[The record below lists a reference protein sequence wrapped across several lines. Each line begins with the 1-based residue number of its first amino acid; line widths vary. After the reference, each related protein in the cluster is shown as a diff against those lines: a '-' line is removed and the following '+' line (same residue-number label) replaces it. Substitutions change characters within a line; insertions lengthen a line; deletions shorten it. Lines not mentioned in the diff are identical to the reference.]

1 MSQKT
6 NKKNINLAFPQKSRE
21 MVALMDRFAM
31 PWTLYTNKR
40 EYEDISRTCPTCWDK
55 PYKKFG
61 SGFWVVVDGLPSSY
75 LVVKFHV
82 SGRVTKYNEKS
93 VIKDFSKDYSEK
105 SFSIAQNS
113 CKEWACGQHYEI
125 CHINHGTACLA
136 LAYFSLPC
144 GLTETRCHVIKCPHT
159 ILGYDNADLP
169 GEGIVWEHYVFET
182 NHILDE
188 LTIKPE
194 SLTGW
199 KRRHY
204 LTRDLNQNQE
214 VRIFITRG
222 DWYTDQDL
230 KRLKYT
236 NNGTLANCDI
246 PCVWKEE
253 HPDNWISKELKTA
266 DALFCVNSPNLP
278 KQKGWEGQKFIEY
291 SLEVNYA
298 PGPFDILVTFKESS
312 DVPTKFRKTWIPTL
326 QAHIPVASYG
336 TVYTNTQWDPECE
349 GLPWFDL
356 KNCVISKY
364 PFYLAIENSQV
375 QDYSTEKLWDTFNLG
390 IVPVVW
396 GAPNTR
402 SYLPHP
408 KSAIFIEDFPNVES
422 LANYLKYLVGN
433 ETAYLEY
440 HQWRNLKTWPEEFEK
455 KAYMSMWNMECNV
468 CSEVARLR
476 VLKNL

>member
-1 MSQKT
+1 MKATKATKFTRIYILCAMALFLSFMFFI
-6 NKKNINLAFPQKSRE
+6 INLNGTYRVK
-21 MVALMDRFAM
+21 
-31 PWTLYTNKR
+31 N
-40 EYEDISRTCPTCWDK
+40 
-55 PYKKFG
+55 
-61 SGFWVVVDGLPSSY
+61 Y
-75 LVVKFHV
+75 LV
-82 SGRVTKYNEKS
+82 E
-93 VIKDFSKDYSEK
+93 
-105 SFSIAQNS
+105 
-113 CKEWACGQHYEI
+113 
-125 CHINHGTACLA
+125 
-136 LAYFSLPC
+136 
-144 GLTETRCHVIKCPHT
+144 
-159 ILGYDNADLP
+159 
-169 GEGIVWEHYVFET
+169 VFET
-182 NHILDE
+182 NHAFNE

-222 DWYTDQDL
+222 DWYSNQDL

-253 HPDNWISKELKTA
+253 HLYNWISKELKTA

-298 PGPFDILVTFKESS
+298 PGPFDILVTFRETD
-312 DVPTKFRKTWIPTL
+312 DVPTSYIRMDHNEWRKKKPFNITSLSPNSTFISFVASHWTKFRKTWIPTL
-326 QAHIPVASYG
+326 QAHIPIASYG
-336 TVYTNTQWDPECE
+336 GVYKNTQWDPECK
-349 GLPWFDL
+349 GLPLFDM

-364 PFYLAIENSQV
+364 PFYLAIENAQV

-476 VLKNL
+476 VVKNLETVKEPV